1 MKQRNKFSLKERKL
15 NERKQ
20 RWSNRARIVQYFIRI
35 QYFEMLH
42 LSSSGCYELW
52 LSETGTL
59 QPK

>member
-15 NERKQ
+15 NEKKQ
-20 RWSNRARIVQYFIRI
+20 GSARIVQYFIFI